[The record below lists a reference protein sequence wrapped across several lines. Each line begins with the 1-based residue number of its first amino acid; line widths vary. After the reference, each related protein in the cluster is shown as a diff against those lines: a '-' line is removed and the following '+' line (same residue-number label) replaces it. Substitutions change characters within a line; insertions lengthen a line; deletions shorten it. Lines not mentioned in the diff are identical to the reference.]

1 MGLLISVGGGRLAP
15 CTFVVNQL
23 SHRHTLSSTTI
34 KTTSMILCTGLLL
47 AFVAVIEWVA
57 E

>member
-15 CTFVVNQL
+15 CTFIVNQL